1 MIIENGIKIQN
12 IYYMLAYAFS
22 ILKNDGYEKLAS
34 EHFENT
40 AYLLSAILAK
50 GIAIQ
55 VKRGLGKEYIP
66 ITETL
71 STLRGKIDIS
81 QSIKGQTML
90 KKQLICSYDEFSAN
104 TKLNQILKT
113 TVSILLRTKIKPQV
127 KKDLKNLMMYF
138 KDIDTLNPY
147 TIDWNMRFNR
157 NNQSYQM
164 LISICYL
171 VIKGLLQKDDKG
183 DMKMQKFLDEQRMS
197 RLYEKFI
204 LEYYKKHLPSD
215 KYIVKSK
222 EIEWNEDNNFFD
234 FLPKMQSDIYIEN
247 KITGEILIIDAKFYT
262 RNMATSQFGN
272 KQTFHSN
279 NLYQIFTYVKN
290 KDRDNTGNVSGIL
303 LYAKTDEEVTPNA
316 EFMMGGNKIEVRSLD
331 LGGEFDDIQH
341 KLNNILHKEFTLCK
355 NTIYL

>member
-1 MIIENGIKIQN
+1 MITENGIRIQN

-22 ILKNDGYEKLAS
+22 VLKNDGYKKLAS
-34 EHFENT
+34 EDFENT
-40 AYLLSAILAK
+40 ADLLSTILAK

-66 ITETL
+66 ITEPL
-71 STLRGKIDIS
+71 STLHGKIDIS

-90 KKQLICSYDEFSAN
+90 KKQLVCSYDEFSVN

-113 TVSILLRTKIKPQV
+113 TVSILIRAKIKPQV
-127 KKDLKNLMMYF
+127 KIELKNLMMYF
-138 KDIDTLNPY
+138 KDVDTLNPY
-147 TIDWNMRFNR
+147 TIDWNMRFHR

-171 VIKGLLQKDDKG
+171 VIKCLLQKDENG
-183 DMKMQKFLDEQRMS
+183 DMKMQKFLDKREMS

-204 LEYYKKHLPSD
+204 LEYYKKHLPRD
-215 KYIVKSK
+215 EYIVKSK

-234 FLPKMQSDIYIEN
+234 FLPKMKTDIYIEN
-247 KITGEILIIDAKFYT
+247 KITGEILIIDAKYYT
-262 RNMATSQFGN
+262 RSMATSQFGN

-290 KDRDNTGNVSGIL
+290 KDRDNTGHVSGML
-303 LYAKTDEEVTPNA
+303 LYAKTDEKVAPDA
-316 EFMMGGNKIEVRSLD
+316 EYMMGGNRMEVRSLD
-331 LGGEFDDIQH
+331 MAGEFKDIEKQ
-341 KLNNILHKEFTLCK
+341 LEILVLHGKS
-355 NTIYL
+355 